1 MFALVAFGLVAGG
14 AAFFLFAGRDSSSST
29 TVVVPSVV
37 APTIPTGPVE
47 PPPTPVSALHTTR
60 LTWTTDVK
68 VDAPG
73 RIGAL
78 EAFDALANW
87 DWAQSIATA
96 WWSDAKPYQL
106 VIDPVGPDGM
116 IDLTVPAVDSIPASA
131 KYHFVSNDCRASE
144 TKRAETE
151 VKFEKSSCTLEVE
164 VTGKGV
170 SVRLDLIAADQGGG
184 SKPIARPP
192 CGIGQVFSH
201 LAATHKLTTRP
212 TYSIW
217 LENDVFGYRYS
228 VSAGRG
234 SAQMDALDVSPSFCV
249 KAGVAQGT
257 VKPSTTTTAP
267 PTAKPS
273 TDPEFDRGAAA
284 AAMKNAGIDSCFPT
298 GTTGTV
304 RVTVVFD
311 PSGSA
316 QSAKVDD
323 ANAGTPL
330 GACAIAKARAVRVPP
345 FGGSPV
351 TLTMPV
357 SKR

>member
-1 MFALVAFGLVAGG
+1 MALALVGGG
-14 AAFFLFAGRDSSSST
+14 AAFFLFAGRDST
-29 TVVVPSVV
+29 ATATITVPSVV
-37 APTIPTGPVE
+37 APTIPTGPIE
-47 PPPTPVSALHTTR
+47 PPATPISALHTMH

-73 RIGAL
+73 RIGTL
-78 EAFDALANW
+78 NQFDALANW

-96 WWSDAKPYQL
+96 WWPDAKPYQL
-106 VIDPVGPDGM
+106 VVDPVGPDGM
-116 IDLTVPAVDSIPASA
+116 IDLTVPPVDSIPATA
-131 KYHFVSNDCRASE
+131 RYHFVSTDCRASE

-151 VKFEKSSCTLEVE
+151 VKFEKTSCTLEVE
-164 VTGKGV
+164 VTGTGV
-170 SVRLDLIAADQGGG
+170 SVRLDLIAADQGG

-201 LAATHKLTTRP
+201 LAATHELTTRP

-217 LENDVFGYRYS
+217 LSNDSSGNQYS
-228 VSAGRG
+228 VAAGRG
-234 SAQMDALDVSPSFCV
+234 SAQMDALDVSPAFCV

-257 VKPSTTTTAP
+257 VKPAPTTSTLAAAATTA
-267 PTAKPS
+267 TGA
-273 TDPEFDRGAAA
+273 EFDRGAAA
-284 AAMKNAGIDSCFPT
+284 AAMKNAGIDSCFRA

-316 QSAKVDD
+316 SSARVDD
-323 ANAGTPL
+323 ANGGTPL
-330 GACAIAKARAVRVPP
+330 GTCAIEKARAVKVPP